1 MIIQAKD
8 FTKDL
13 MRGKQLISFD
23 ADGTLVESKTK
34 MSPVMVGLF
43 NSLLEKYFV
52 NVISGGKYQIF
63 EENVLDEISS
73 DKKLLSNLT
82 LSPTC
87 GAVMYIYKNNTWEI
101 CYKDAL
107 DPEVAE
113 NIIDAIKYAMKM
125 IGHNPTEI
133 FGDIIENRETQ
144 ITFSALGQKA
154 PLKLKEAWDP
164 DQNIR
169 RKMISFMN
177 EKLSNL
183 DIKIG
188 GTTSIDVT
196 KVGINKAFG
205 VKKMMEHY
213 QLDVS
218 EVLFIGDA
226 LFEGGNDKPVSDIG
240 VLSVQVKN
248 VVECEEIIRH
258 IIS

>member
-13 MRGKQLISFD
+13 MAGKKLVSFD

-34 MSPVMVGLF
+34 MSPTMVGLF

-63 EENVLDEISS
+63 EENVLEEISS
-73 DKKLLSNLT
+73 DPKLLSNLT

-87 GAVMYIYKNNTWEI
+87 GTVMYINENETWKI

-107 DPEVAE
+107 DPDVAE
-113 NIIDAIKYAMKM
+113 EIIRAIEYAMEK
-125 IGHNPTEI
+125 IGHNPTET

-154 PLKLKEAWDP
+154 PLALKEAWDP
-164 DQNIR
+164 DQKIR
-169 RKMISFMN
+169 HRMIEFMK
-177 EKLSNL
+177 EQLSNL

-196 KVGINKAFG
+196 KAGINKAFG
-205 VKKMMEHY
+205 VKKLMEHY
-213 QLDVS
+213 GLGVQ
-218 EVLFIGDA
+218 EVLFVGDA
-226 LFEGGNDKPVSDIG
+226 LFEGGNDKPVSDMG
-240 VLSVQVKN
+240 VLSVQVN
-248 VVECEEIIRH
+248 SVTECEELIRK
-258 IIS
+258 ILN

>member
-1 MIIQAKD
+1 MIIQARD

-13 MRGKQLISFD
+13 IRGKKLISFD

-34 MSPVMVGLF
+34 MSSTMVGLF
-43 NSLLEKYFV
+43 NALLEKYFV

-63 EENVLDEISS
+63 EENVLSEISS
-73 DKKLLSNLT
+73 DEKVLSNLT

-87 GAVMYIYKNNTWEI
+87 GAVMYVYKNQNWEI

-107 DPEVAE
+107 DPSVVAD
-113 NIIDAIKYAMKM
+113 ITSAIEYAMKM
-125 IGHNPTEI
+125 IGHNPSEV
-133 FGDIIENRETQ
+133 FGEIIENRETQ

-164 DQNIR
+164 DQKIR
-169 RKMISFMN
+169 LKMINFMN

-196 KVGINKAFG
+196 KHGINKAFG
-205 VKKMMEHY
+205 VKKLMEHY
-213 QLDVS
+213 NLGVD
-218 EVLFIGDA
+218 EVLFVGDA
-226 LFEGGNDKPVSDIG
+226 VFEGGNDKPVSDIG

-248 VVECEEIIRH
+248 VAECEEIIRQ